1 MRMPRTVH
9 LVKQLRR
16 ELNFSD
22 AVKSLRKQ
30 GGNLLGMS
38 EGGRGG
44 EARGRREG
52 EGRGGRKGAREGEG
66 EEEGVRD

>member
-1 MRMPRTVH
+1 MNLVNSMDRLVEACEATTMRMPCTVH

-38 EGGRGG
+38 EG
-44 EARGRREG
+44 ERGRER
-52 EGRGGRKGAREGEG
+52 RGS
-66 EEEGVRD
+66 

>member
-1 MRMPRTVH
+1 MNLVNSVDRLVEACEATTMRMPRTVH

-38 EGGRGG
+38 EGERGK
-44 EARGRREG
+44 ERRGS
-52 EGRGGRKGAREGEG
+52 
-66 EEEGVRD
+66 